1 MKKDLVALISKAK
14 RKRIK
19 SFLLRPL
26 VFYSR
31 KNLAKL
37 AILFETD
44 KQGLHSYMS
53 HYQNHFN
60 SFRNRKINLLEVGV
74 GGFENPSIGGHSLRM
89 WKAFFKRGTIH
100 AIDIVEKSSLQE
112 KRIKIFKGSQVD
124 LDFLKDVVNSMPKID
139 IIIDDGSHINEHVIT
154 TFNFLFPKLK
164 TKGIYVIEDTQTAYW
179 PKYGG
184 TNRGNSESKTSMN
197 YFKSLTDGLNYSEF
211 KQKDYKPTYMDL
223 NISSIHFYH
232 NLIFI
237 YKV

>member
-1 MKKDLVALISKAK
+1 MKKDLVTLISKTK

-19 SFLLRPL
+19 SFLRSPL
-26 VFYSR
+26 AFYHR
-31 KNLAKL
+31 KNLTKL

-44 KQGLHSYMS
+44 KQGLHNYMS
-53 HYQNHFN
+53 HYQDHFR
-60 SFRNRKINLLEVGV
+60 SLRNRKINLLEVGV
-74 GGFENPSIGGHSLRM
+74 GGFEDPSIGGHSLRM
-89 WKAFFKRGTIH
+89 WKAFFKRGFIY
-100 AIDIVEKSSLQE
+100 AIDIIEKRSLEE

-124 LDFLKDVVNSMPKID
+124 LDFFKNVINSMSTID

-164 TKGIYVIEDTQTAYW
+164 SKGIYVIEDTQTAYW

-184 TNRGNSESKTSMN
+184 STRGNSESKTSVN

-211 KQKDYKPTYMDL
+211 KQKDYEPTYMDL